1 MAEPYKSY
9 VQQLLRNRLTSRR
22 NYFFEH
28 VDGRLLIPPSSKS
41 VRYRTEQLHVR

>member
-9 VQQLLRNRLTSRR
+9 VQQLLQNRLRSRR

-28 VDGRLLIPPSSKS
+28 INMHLLTPPLQKN
-41 VRYRTEQLHVR
+41 VRYRSEQLHVR